1 MSDVLAIYQYL
12 FAHEA
17 QLQNELISAE
27 FNYNCFKDPLSC
39 YELLVAIQRVEDFK
53 EVSAVIAGFLN
64 SQYNDTK

>member
-1 MSDVLAIYQYL
+1 MVDLQIYQYL

-17 QLQNELISAE
+17 QLENELISAE

-39 YELLVAIQRVEDFK
+39 FELQCAIQRVEDFK
-53 EVSAVIAGFLN
+53 IVSSVIAGFLN